1 MEHATPASASGK
13 VELSRCSVCTCALAA
28 RFGKASVC
36 ADPSFRSFWGASRI
50 QRDLGKGF
58 AMVANRL
65 GYDMAPKSATRPVL
79 PTYPPACAFFLL
91 LFKPPKTPQQ
101 PTPLT

>member
-65 GYDMAPKSATRPVL
+65 GYDMARKFSRPPGVS
-79 PTYPPACAFFLL
+79 TYAPSFMASLRFCG
-91 LFKPPKTPQQ
+91 TEERD
-101 PTPLT
+101 